1 MRQGIDIGVRT
12 GILSGVSARW
22 VPQTAEE
29 FTAAL
34 PAVTAPSGLWLF
46 DEATGDFADRIG
58 SNDFSVSAGT
68 VTRGVVGERGRKCI
82 ELASADAALEVV
94 STTFMD
100 GGTDTNLS
108 WFVRC
113 FHASPSSNK
122 GLLSK
127 RAGSPFTGWQFLLRG
142 TNGVQVVVDGGTPGD
157 IATASGDHRGLW
169 HSVVAS
175 FDWAAALSI
184 DTDLGSGEDATISVA
199 DITTSV
205 PMTLGAETNITTEAG
220 VRVSY
225 VAVWDGYALTA
236 TERKI
241 LRDFF
246 A

>member
-1 MRQGIDIGVRT
+1 MRT
-12 GILSGVSARW
+12 GLLSGLNARW
-22 VPQTAEE
+22 LPSTADE
-29 FTAAL
+29 FAAAL
-34 PAVTAPSGLWLF
+34 PAVTAPDGLWLF
-46 DEATGDFADRIG
+46 DEATGDFLDRIG
-58 SNDFSVSAGT
+58 SNDFSVAVGT

-113 FHASPSSNK
+113 FHASPGSNV

-142 TNGVQVVVDGGTPGD
+142 ANGVQVIVDGGTPSD
-157 IATASGDHRGLW
+157 IANAGGDHRGLW
-169 HSVVAS
+169 HSVVGS
-175 FDWAAALSI
+175 FGWAALTI
-184 DTDLGSGEDATISVA
+184 DTDLGSGEDASISVENIA
-199 DITTSV
+199 TAV
-205 PMTLGAETNITTEAG
+205 PMTLGAEANVDTEAG

-236 TERKI
+236 TERQI